1 VKNTV
6 KMSGVPQPRLC
17 HIKKW
22 PHFNGYGFNLHG
34 DKNKPG
40 QLIGKVDEGSPAQ
53 AGGLKIGDR
62 IIEIEG
68 VNVIGETHKEVVGM
82 IMKCG
87 GGNEVRLLVADR
99 ACEAYHDDEEI
110 DIESSLDYVLHL
122 SSEQHDQTSSES
134 EDEQEK
140 KENEGEDEKE
150 ELEEVIE
157 KEDKKEEVKEEEDEE
172 EEEQESEEEEDDK
185 EEAEEPHSQI
195 LANNASSDSDEGVGD
210 EEEEDDNT
218 EIIQNRKSSSSSV
231 ESVEQTPVPVVNTST
246 KTSRTSYNE
255 NELVAGLNLNMTAK
269 QMRQKIGSLKK
280 RDPRVDDTI
289 DIKKKH
295 EIIKNL

>member
-1 VKNTV
+1 MGVKNTK
-6 KMSGVPQPRLC
+6 KMSEVPQPRLC

-40 QLIGKVDEGSPAQ
+40 QLIGKVDEGSPAE

-68 VNVIGETHKEVVGM
+68 VNVIGTNHKEVVGM

-99 ACEAYHDDEEI
+99 KCEEYHDDEEI

-122 SSEQHDQTSSES
+122 SSDQQDQSSSES
-134 EDEQEK
+134 EDEQEREEEEGEEKEELK
-140 KENEGEDEKE
+140 KVTEEDDTKEVEEEDEDEKE
-150 ELEEVIE
+150 E
-157 KEDKKEEVKEEEDEE
+157 
-172 EEEQESEEEEDDK
+172 EQ
-185 EEAEEPHSQI
+185 PRQI

-210 EEEEDDNT
+210 EEEEDDSSEN
-218 EIIQNRKSSSSSV
+218 IQNRKSSSSSV
-231 ESVEQTPVPVVNTST
+231 ESVKQTPLPIDNTST
-246 KTSRTSYNE
+246 KTPRTSYNE
-255 NELVAGLNLNMTAK
+255 NELVAGLHLNMTAK
-269 QMRQKIGSLKK
+269 QMREKIGSLKK
-280 RDPRVDDTI
+280 RDPRVDDAI

>member
-1 VKNTV
+1 MGVKNTK
-6 KMSGVPQPRLC
+6 KMSEVPQPRLC

-40 QLIGKVDEGSPAQ
+40 QLIGKVDEGSPAE

-68 VNVIGETHKEVVGM
+68 VNVIGKNHKEVVGM

-99 ACEAYHDDEEI
+99 KCEEYHDDEEI

-122 SSEQHDQTSSES
+122 SSDQQDQSSSES
-134 EDEQEK
+134 EDEQER
-140 KENEGEDEKE
+140 EEEEGEEKE
-150 ELEEVIE
+150 ELKKVTEEDDT
-157 KEDKKEEVKEEEDEE
+157 KEVEEEEE
-172 EEEQESEEEEDDK
+172 EEEQEVEEEEEDK
-185 EEAEEPHSQI
+185 EEEQPRQI

-210 EEEEDDNT
+210 EEEEDDSSEN
-218 EIIQNRKSSSSSV
+218 IQNRKSSSSSV
-231 ESVEQTPVPVVNTST
+231 ESVKQTPLPIVNTST

-255 NELVAGLNLNMTAK
+255 NDLVAGLHLNMTAK
-269 QMRQKIGSLKK
+269 QMREKIGSLKK
-280 RDPRVDDTI
+280 RDPRVDDAI

>member
-1 VKNTV
+1 MLKWSVKNTK

-40 QLIGKVDEGSPAQ
+40 QLIGKVDEGSPAE

-68 VNVIGETHKEVVGM
+68 VNVIGKNHKEVVGM

-99 ACEAYHDDEEI
+99 KCEEYHDDEEI

-122 SSEQHDQTSSES
+122 SSEQQDQSSSES
-134 EDEQEK
+134 EDEQER
-140 KENEGEDEKE
+140 EEEEGEEKE
-150 ELEEVIE
+150 ELKKVTEEDDT
-157 KEDKKEEVKEEEDEE
+157 KEVEEEDEDEEDEE
-172 EEEQESEEEEDDK
+172 EEEEEEQEVEEEEEDK
-185 EEAEEPHSQI
+185 EEEQPRQI

-210 EEEEDDNT
+210 EEEEDDSSEN
-218 EIIQNRKSSSSSV
+218 IQNRKSSSSSV
-231 ESVEQTPVPVVNTST
+231 ESVKQTPLPIVNTST

-255 NELVAGLNLNMTAK
+255 VCMNNSKAN
-269 QMRQKIGSLKK
+269 
-280 RDPRVDDTI
+280 
-289 DIKKKH
+289 
-295 EIIKNL
+295 

>member
-1 VKNTV
+1 MGVKNTK
-6 KMSGVPQPRLC
+6 KMSEVPQPRLC

-22 PHFNGYGFNLHG
+22 PHFNGYGFNQHG

-40 QLIGKVDEGSPAQ
+40 QLIGKVDEGSPAE

-68 VNVIGETHKEVVGM
+68 VNVIGKNHKEVVGM

-99 ACEAYHDDEEI
+99 KCEEYHDDEEI

-122 SSEQHDQTSSES
+122 SSEQQDQSSSES
-134 EDEQEK
+134 EDEQER
-140 KENEGEDEKE
+140 EEEEGEEKE
-150 ELEEVIE
+150 ELKNDTKEVEE
-157 KEDKKEEVKEEEDEE
+157 EDEDEEDEE
-172 EEEQESEEEEDDK
+172 EEEEEEQEVEEEEEDK
-185 EEAEEPHSQI
+185 EEEQPRQI

-210 EEEEDDNT
+210 EEEEDDSSEN
-218 EIIQNRKSSSSSV
+218 IQNRKSSSSSV
-231 ESVEQTPVPVVNTST
+231 ESVKQTPLPIDNTST
-246 KTSRTSYNE
+246 KTPRTSYNE
-255 NELVAGLNLNMTAK
+255 NELVAGLHLNMTAK
-269 QMRQKIGSLKK
+269 QMREKIGSLKK
-280 RDPRVDDTI
+280 RDPRVDDAI

>member
-1 VKNTV
+1 MGVKNTK
-6 KMSGVPQPRLC
+6 KMSEVPQPRLC

-40 QLIGKVDEGSPAQ
+40 QLIGKVDEGSPAE

-68 VNVIGETHKEVVGM
+68 VNVIGKNHKEVVGM

-99 ACEAYHDDEEI
+99 KCEEYHDDEEI

-122 SSEQHDQTSSES
+122 SSEQQDQSSSES
-134 EDEQEK
+134 EDEQER
-140 KENEGEDEKE
+140 EEEEGEEKE
-150 ELEEVIE
+150 ELKKVTEEDDT
-157 KEDKKEEVKEEEDEE
+157 KEVEEEDEDEEDEE
-172 EEEQESEEEEDDK
+172 EEEDK
-185 EEAEEPHSQI
+185 EEEQPRQI

-210 EEEEDDNT
+210 EEEEDDSSEN
-218 EIIQNRKSSSSSV
+218 IQNRKSSSSSV
-231 ESVEQTPVPVVNTST
+231 ESVKQTPLPIVNTST

-255 NELVAGLNLNMTAK
+255 NDLVAGLHLNMTAK
-269 QMRQKIGSLKK
+269 QMREKIGSLKK
-280 RDPRVDDTI
+280 RDPRVDDAI